1 MRIPLR
7 PIGLESC
14 LRARVDGG
22 LDSIPAP
29 PHLHPL
35 IHPDAPP
42 CRSTSMIHRLAL
54 LTALLLTTILPPRT
68 AAQADTAGLRR
79 SIEQITRGYKAW
91 WG

>member
-1 MRIPLR
+1 
-7 PIGLESC
+7 
-14 LRARVDGG
+14 
-22 LDSIPAP
+22 
-29 PHLHPL
+29 
-35 IHPDAPP
+35 
-42 CRSTSMIHRLAL
+42 MIHRLAL